1 MLKEIKGDVH
11 IYLMYL
17 GTLPFIIFS
26 LSIITNYKCNFI
38 MINRPA
44 ESIKLYAL
52 IISIFMA
59 GIQWGLCLLNSYKYK
74 LFILSNLITIV
85 LWFTYQFTSNNTF
98 ILILVLSF
106 IYHIIVDFIFY
117 DEKIISKK
125 YFINRV
131 IITSIVMT
139 NLLISLIN
147 FK

>member
-26 LSIITNYKCNFI
+26 LSIITNYKSNFI

-59 GIQWGLCLLNSYKYK
+59 GIQWGLCLQNSYKLLPSMQALLDGVCPLIIY
-74 LFILSNLITIV
+74 LFTL
-85 LWFTYQFTSNNTF
+85 TS
-98 ILILVLSF
+98 S
-106 IYHIIVDFIFY
+106 
-117 DEKIISKK
+117 
-125 YFINRV
+125 
-131 IITSIVMT
+131 SIVIFLAVFYCSS
-139 NLLISLIN
+139 NSLQV
-147 FK
+147 K